1 MQADPGLGGGKEEV
15 KFTGQLPPGVVP
27 PSPKDPGVIKESEA
41 PAWYENLFQAES
53 SRELSSK
60 EIEEEEYSLPS
71 VPTWSKFE
79 SSKVGKAIDA
89 KGLVK
94 EKDDLMRGLGYKKG
108 EEKDLAMD
116 VAAVFSP
123 GADIAHATTKAAEG
137 KYLDAGLYALFAVAP
152 GTAAPLVKKA
162 KELLG
167 LGKKQ
172 AAKELLENTIK
183 KNENVIAK
191 QMDVGGVNPNKAPT
205 GVNPNTGYKYDM
217 DVLDV
222 ENPIPSFTKADL
234 DNVEIPR
241 MKKLGQALDASNFDV
256 STLTKDN
263 ITFKGRSGGRTIV
276 EIDLGNGQKQLFY
289 KSTGSAKKSGG
300 GVGGTTEGLWQPY
313 AGHSNSAGSKGWFGK
328 DAGYEDWYKS
338 KSFNGISGN
347 LDKLATEKGINLNL
361 QMNDS
366 VDKTFEAYRKRVG
379 ADQADIANIQ

>member
-1 MQADPGLGGGKEEV
+1 MKGTPFKTRRISPFMQADSSLGGG
-15 KFTGQLPPGVVP
+15 QVP
-27 PSPKDPGVIKESEA
+27 IDPNAGEG
-41 PAWYENLFQAES
+41 
-53 SRELSSK
+53 
-60 EIEEEEYSLPS
+60 S
-71 VPTWSKFE
+71 VDP
-79 SSKVGKAIDA
+79 KVGRVKQSDIDYSKGGEKVAEAMGGVENVANFAPVSGEIIDA
-89 KGLVK
+89 KNTIKDLIKGEYGGAALNAAGFMIPFIPGSVVK
-94 EKDDLMRGLGYKKG
+94 GGVKKIMDYIRKQPGAEEAMKKG
-108 EEKDLAMD
+108 EELMSG
-116 VAAVFSP
+116 SP
-123 GADIAHATTKAAEG
+123 T
-137 KYLDAGLYALFAVAP
+137 AGQMSAKNP
-152 GTAAPLVKKA
+152 G
-162 KELLG
+162 
-167 LGKKQ
+167 
-172 AAKELLENTIK
+172 
-183 KNENVIAK
+183 
-191 QMDVGGVNPNKAPT
+191 APT
-205 GVNPNTGYKYDM
+205 GVNSATGYKYDM

-263 ITFKGRSGGRTIV
+263 IAFKGRSGGRTIV